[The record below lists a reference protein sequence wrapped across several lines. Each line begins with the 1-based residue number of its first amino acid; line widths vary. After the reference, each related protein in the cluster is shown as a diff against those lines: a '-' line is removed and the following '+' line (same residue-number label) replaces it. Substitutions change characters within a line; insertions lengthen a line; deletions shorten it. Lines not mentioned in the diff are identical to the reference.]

1 MKSVDA
7 GWNVGAGVQRKT
19 RGGGGIKKK
28 KGQPVTQELNKVS
41 PLITRA
47 WTGPRQ
53 EKP

>member
-1 MKSVDA
+1 MPKKGYREKTGVWGLRIA
-7 GWNVGAGVQRKT
+7 GRLQ
-19 RGGGGIKKK
+19 KKK
-28 KGQPVTQELNKVS
+28 SQPVTQELNKVS